1 MSFDAFDDDL
11 QRAALEPDRWP
22 DLLHGIGR
30 QARALGAILI
40 SEAHQIPVPPIS
52 RDLEPLMTRYY
63 GEGWNTRDIR
73 FRGIETALR
82 TGAVTDENVLS
93 RDEMA
98 RSSYYQELLRPEG
111 CCWFCG
117 LHFDVAGSAWFLT
130 LQRTVRQGPFEPDE
144 VARLKTLRRPLQT
157 AASLSHALSFAR
169 VSGMTDAFEH
179 IAKPALIL
187 DERGLLMRCND
198 RAEAMLGTLVEL
210 RHREIRFKDGAN
222 QRAFDAALARAKPG
236 AALGGPAPGAAM
248 LSGTRPDV
256 ASRSTPSRS
265 GTGAAI
271 PSRRRASSSSSTR
284 WATRPDGRRRRCP
297 PATGSRLPNSALPP
311 NSRPAPPCGRSP
323 TGIASATRPH
333 APNSRPCC
341 RRRGRGDSPNWSAW
355 CSSGQGAAGDT
366 DGGSS
371 SPVLSRPAGP
381 CRPSTGSGRGRW
393 RRDLT
398 TDRRRW
404 GRPVNEI
411 SPRSLRD
418 IAAFLETPRRI
429 PQSGDAPRDGT
440 PYHGNSGQEV

>member
-30 QARALGAILI
+30 QAKALGAILI
-40 SEAHQIPVPPIS
+40 SEAHRIPVPPIS

-248 LSGTRPDV
+248 LRHAAGRGIAVDAIALGDWGRYSFTQASVLVLLDAVGDETRRPEAALPARYGLTAAELRIATELAAGSSLRAIADRHRISYETARTQLKAVLSKTGTRRQSELV
-256 ASRSTPSRS
+256 S
-265 GTGAAI
+265 
-271 PSRRRASSSSSTR
+271 
-284 WATRPDGRRRRCP
+284 
-297 PATGSRLPNSALPP
+297 L
-311 NSRPAPPCGRSP
+311 
-323 TGIASATRPH
+323 
-333 APNSRPCC
+333 
-341 RRRGRGDSPNWSAW
+341 
-355 CSSGQGAAGDT
+355 
-366 DGGSS
+366 
-371 SPVLSRPAGP
+371 VLLG
-381 CRPSTGSGRGRW
+381 TGSGR
-393 RRDLT
+393 
-398 TDRRRW
+398 
-404 GRPVNEI
+404 
-411 SPRSLRD
+411 
-418 IAAFLETPRRI
+418 
-429 PQSGDAPRDGT
+429 
-440 PYHGNSGQEV
+440 